1 MASAGYPASS
11 HKGDVITGLDAAAAL
26 DDVTVYHA
34 GTALQDG
41 QVVTAGGRV
50 LAVSALGDGF
60 AAARARAYEGVA
72 QIAFDGMQVRPDI
85 AERAVKA
92 QAGELDLFPEVLT
105 RRADRRPRACDA
117 PRTTHTHETGAE
129 QWRRRV
135 PRSRSSCRASSWSPC
150 WWASSWA
157 ARATARSW
165 TPPARSST
173 SARSSTRSTCSR
185 PTATRTRWRTT
196 RRTAQSRGI
205 KVLIGGAGK
214 AAALP
219 GVLAAYT
226 NIPVIGVP
234 IKTSDL
240 GGLDS
245 LLSIV
250 QMPPGVPVACV
261 AINGARNAAILAAK
275 ILDV

>member
-1 MASAGYPASS
+1 VEETRTEVEAILQGIQMDPVLVGIVMGSESDREVME
-11 HKGDVITGLDAAAAL
+11 KAAA
-26 DDVTVYHA
+26 
-34 GTALQDG
+34 
-41 QVVTAGGRV
+41 
-50 LAVSALGDGF
+50 
-60 AAARARAYEGVA
+60 
-72 QIAFDGMQVRPDI
+72 
-85 AERAVKA
+85 
-92 QAGELDLFPEVLT
+92 ELDERKIKYEINVL
-105 RRADRRPRACDA
+105 
-117 PRTTHTHETGAE
+117 
-129 QWRRRV
+129 
-135 PRSRSSCRASSWSPC
+135 
-150 WWASSWA
+150 
-157 ARATARSW
+157 
-165 TPPARSST
+165 
-173 SARSSTRSTCSR
+173 SAHRDPDKVSHY
-185 PTATRTRWRTT
+185 A
-196 RRTAQSRGI
+196 RTAQSRGL

-226 NIPVIGVP
+226 NLPVIGVP

>member
-1 MASAGYPASS
+1 VEETRTEVETILQGIQMEPVLVGIVMGSES
-11 HKGDVITGLDAAAAL
+11 DREVMEAAC
-26 DDVTVYHA
+26 
-34 GTALQDG
+34 
-41 QVVTAGGRV
+41 
-50 LAVSALGDGF
+50 
-60 AAARARAYEGVA
+60 
-72 QIAFDGMQVRPDI
+72 
-85 AERAVKA
+85 K
-92 QAGELDLFPEVLT
+92 ELDERHIKYELNVL
-105 RRADRRPRACDA
+105 
-117 PRTTHTHETGAE
+117 
-129 QWRRRV
+129 
-135 PRSRSSCRASSWSPC
+135 
-150 WWASSWA
+150 
-157 ARATARSW
+157 
-165 TPPARSST
+165 
-173 SARSSTRSTCSR
+173 SAHRD
-185 PTATRTRWRTT
+185 PDKVAHYA
-196 RRTAQSRGI
+196 RTAQSRGI

-226 NIPVIGVP
+226 NVPVIGVP

>member
-1 MASAGYPASS
+1 MEKTSTEVEALLQSIQMDPVLVGIVMGSES
-11 HKGDVITGLDAAAAL
+11 DREVMDAAAKEL
-26 DDVTVYHA
+26 DERHI
-34 GTALQDG
+34 
-41 QVVTAGGRV
+41 
-50 LAVSALGDGF
+50 
-60 AAARARAYEGVA
+60 AYEVSVLSAHRTPDKVA
-72 QIAFDGMQVRPDI
+72 EYA
-85 AERAVKA
+85 KSA
-92 QAGELDLFPEVLT
+92 QA
-105 RRADRRPRACDA
+105 
-117 PRTTHTHETGAE
+117 
-129 QWRRRV
+129 
-135 PRSRSSCRASSWSPC
+135 
-150 WWASSWA
+150 
-157 ARATARSW
+157 
-165 TPPARSST
+165 
-173 SARSSTRSTCSR
+173 
-185 PTATRTRWRTT
+185 
-196 RRTAQSRGI
+196 RGL

-226 NIPVIGVP
+226 DLPVIGVP

>member
-1 MASAGYPASS
+1 M
-11 HKGDVITGLDAAAAL
+11 
-26 DDVTVYHA
+26 
-34 GTALQDG
+34 
-41 QVVTAGGRV
+41 
-50 LAVSALGDGF
+50 
-60 AAARARAYEGVA
+60 E
-72 QIAFDGMQVRPDI
+72 
-85 AERAVKA
+85 E
-92 QAGELDLFPEVLT
+92 
-105 RRADRRPRACDA
+105 
-117 PRTTHTHETGAE
+117 
-129 QWRRRV
+129 
-135 PRSRSSCRASSWSPC
+135 
-150 WWASSWA
+150 
-157 ARATARSW
+157 
-165 TPPARSST
+165 
-173 SARSSTRSTCSR
+173 
-185 PTATRTRWRTT
+185 TRTEVETILQGIQLEPVLVGIVMGSESDREVMEKAVAELEERKIKYEVNVLSAH
-196 RRTAQSRGI
+196 RDPEKVAHYAKTAQSRGL

-226 NIPVIGVP
+226 SLPVIGVP

>member
-1 MASAGYPASS
+1 VEKTSTEVEALLQGIELEPVLVGIVMGSES
-11 HKGDVITGLDAAAAL
+11 DREVMEAAC
-26 DDVTVYHA
+26 
-34 GTALQDG
+34 
-41 QVVTAGGRV
+41 
-50 LAVSALGDGF
+50 
-60 AAARARAYEGVA
+60 
-72 QIAFDGMQVRPDI
+72 
-85 AERAVKA
+85 K
-92 QAGELDLFPEVLT
+92 ELDERKIKYEINVL
-105 RRADRRPRACDA
+105 
-117 PRTTHTHETGAE
+117 
-129 QWRRRV
+129 
-135 PRSRSSCRASSWSPC
+135 
-150 WWASSWA
+150 
-157 ARATARSW
+157 
-165 TPPARSST
+165 
-173 SARSSTRSTCSR
+173 SAHRD
-185 PTATRTRWRTT
+185 PDKVAHYA
-196 RRTAQSRGI
+196 RTAQSRGI

-226 NIPVIGVP
+226 NVPVIGVP